1 MQATDL
7 VSHTHNNLMY
17 VRTYMRNTI
26 SMVDRCTNLKLG
38 DAEYGTC
45 ASSYCMYLIVIIH
58 FSYITASISACDFNG
73 GDTYVSMREDC
84 GCGRGCN
91 LACV

>member
-17 VRTYMRNTI
+17 VRTYMLNTI
-26 SMVDRCTNLKLG
+26 SMVDRYTSLKLG
-38 DAEYGTC
+38 EAEYEHVPVATV
-45 ASSYCMYLIVIIH
+45 SDRDNTFFVYYCIH
-58 FSYITASISACDFNG
+58 SCGFNG